1 MASSNWRRF
10 LNSADSG
17 FESPPSKTSTGRSD
31 GEVEGDEADEEGSG
45 AMIEV
50 ERAGEVCDRRSEP

>member
-31 GEVEGDEADEEGSG
+31 GGDEGDEGDEEGSG

-50 ERAGEVCDRRSEP
+50 GRADEA